1 LHSVGEAQ
9 DILPGVRKQLPD
21 TRSATA
27 SRSSNFATGAAAVH
41 HQWKWSLTRRN
52 QRRKTQPGGVL
63 RERYGLVG
71 VPLQNPKASALKT
84 TPWSGRWINESKNG
98 SKMESTNVKAVYL
111 TKRSVMPWFM
121 RWVWKGGEV
130 GGLVDGNTFR
140 LKQWNA
146 WQWSPNLYGKW
157 KADHSGT
164 REGHFDL
171 ASLSGGR
178 FVLPSW

>member
-1 LHSVGEAQ
+1 MEMVAHTTKSKAE
-9 DILPGVRKQLPD
+9 D
-21 TRSATA
+21 
-27 SRSSNFATGAAAVH
+27 AA
-41 HQWKWSLTRRN
+41 RR
-52 QRRKTQPGGVL
+52 VL

-140 LKQWNA
+140 LRQWNA